1 MDKLQELR
9 EKYKN
14 LTDEIRAL
22 NNDGKVDEASA
33 KLEERNKI
41 KQQIDV
47 EVALQEEE
55 KRELEAQK
63 RKKEDE
69 VRAKGA
75 GDKTKDK
82 VNEFRSVV
90 KYAIGGTIR
99 EEMTEEERAAVK
111 TSDNAAVI
119 PSQFIN
125 DIIKTKDGYG
135 TLKQYCDVR
144 NVNKNS
150 GTIPVVDLEQ
160 NEMKDVAE
168 GDDIQDGSLVTKD
181 ISFTCNKIGLITPL
195 TSELIDDAE
204 VEIEGIVK
212 ENFMEIST
220 RKENVRILKV
230 LEDNAESV
238 DVAADSSVEKTIE
251 NILDTAKP
259 SYKAGQMILTNPT
272 GYAYL
277 KNTRDA
283 NGNRQNL
290 ITKVNGKEYFNDY
303 LIDTIDPKLIT
314 LTQGKTMLFYIVNM
328 KDAVLWTQRKE
339 RTIAVSGTLGA
350 GFDNDTTK
358 CRVLERAGVQ
368 KKLTRSIKKVE
379 A

>member
-22 NNDGKVDEASA
+22 NNEGKVDEASA
-33 KLEERNKI
+33 KLEERKKI
-41 KQQIDV
+41 QQQIDV

-55 KRELEAQK
+55 KRELEVQK
-63 RKKEDE
+63 KKKEE
-69 VRAKGA
+69 EGRTKGA

-82 VNEFRSVV
+82 VNEFRAVV

-119 PSQFIN
+119 PPQFIN

-135 TLKQYCDVR
+135 SLKQYCDER
-144 NVNKNS
+144 NVNKNT

-168 GDDIQDGSLVTKD
+168 GDDIQDGSLVTTD

-230 LEDNAESV
+230 LNDNAESV
-238 DVAADSSVEKTIE
+238 EVAADSTVEQTIE
-251 NILDTAKP
+251 TILDTAKP
-259 SYKAGQMILTNPT
+259 NYKAGQMILTNPT
-272 GYAYL
+272 GYSYL

-303 LIDTIDPKLIT
+303 LIDIIDPKLIT
-314 LTQGKTMLFYIVNM
+314 LTPGKTKLFYIVNM

-358 CRVLERAGVQ
+358 CRVLERAGAQ

-379 A
+379 D